1 MRILLFC
8 LIGSCGV
15 HLEMDACN
23 TRALKFYLKKGFT
36 VLDLGDDPTVK
47 PPPKDVL
54 ILAKIL

>member
-1 MRILLFC
+1 VSILLFC

-15 HLEMDACN
+15 HLEMAAGN
-23 TRALKFYLKKGFT
+23 TRALKFYLKKGFI
-36 VLDLGDDPTVK
+36 VLDLGKDPTVK